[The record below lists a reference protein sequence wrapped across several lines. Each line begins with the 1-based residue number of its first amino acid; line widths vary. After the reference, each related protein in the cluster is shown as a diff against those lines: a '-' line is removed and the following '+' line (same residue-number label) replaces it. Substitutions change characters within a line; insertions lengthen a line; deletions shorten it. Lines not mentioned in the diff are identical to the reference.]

1 MADKIMVSL
10 SPLLLLL
17 PLLLITRTITI
28 CIAWTLTA
36 CLHDSESFPWCF
48 SSNLQDLNKGKS
60 ALLSAFFS
68 LKLSDASIYLSLLRF
83 AYYTWQRLY
92 FLQIEDL
99 GQCCIEEIYRW
110 CFSNSIVSLHVSV
123 SHCGNSLTISKFF
136 RYYYICYGVC
146 DQWSLVL
153 LLWFSEGSDDCR
165 HFLALRYFLIK
176 VCTLFF

>member
-17 PLLLITRTITI
+17 PLLLITTTIIT
-28 CIAWTLTA
+28 CIAWTLTT

-60 ALLSAFFS
+60 ALSSESIYFS
-68 LKLSDASIYLSLLRF
+68 LLHF
-83 AYYTWQRLY
+83 AYYTWRMLY
-92 FLQIEDL
+92 FLQIEDSRPYCL
-99 GQCCIEEIYRW
+99 EEVYSW
-110 CFSNSIVSLHVSV
+110 CFSNSIFSLHVSV
-123 SHCGNSLTISKFF
+123 SHFGNSLTISKFF
-136 RYYYICYGVC
+136 HYYYICYGVR

-153 LLWFSEGSDDCR
+153 LLWFSEGSDDGW

-176 VCTLFF
+176 VCTLLFET